1 MGGEKYRDPVIGMS
15 LVSDR
20 GANDI
25 QDDDEDVNVSIDKSE
40 DLLPS
45 EKASGDE
52 VEDNPYQRETDLN
65 ILKHSR
71 VLLPSL
77 TTRKQELR

>member
-1 MGGEKYRDPVIGMS
+1 MGGEKYKDPVIGMS
-15 LVSDR
+15 LVTDR

-25 QDDDEDVNVSIDKSE
+25 QNDEEDMNVSIDRTE
-40 DLLPS
+40 DLLPR

-71 VLLPSL
+71 
-77 TTRKQELR
+77 R